1 MKWQDDDLRMGPPS
15 TAGDIIAERNRLR
28 EQLATAIEA
37 LKIISTKIYQ
47 IEGAKKIAGI
57 ALNSIGETKCV

>member
-1 MKWQDDDLRMGPPS
+1 MKYHKDDLKMGPPS
-15 TAGDIIAERNRLR
+15 MAGELISERNRLR

-47 IEGAKKIAGI
+47 IEGAKKIAGT
-57 ALNSIGETKCV
+57 ALNSIGEKCV